1 VRHALSVPRLLPHV
15 VVHLDMKK
23 IEAPYL
29 LFALIFGFMALIA
42 PYLME
47 EHRLTLEG
55 RVAMFLFQAGMVF
68 ACSLATAKHLH
79 DKWVQEDID
88 DRQARLRM
96 PKPPGEETDQ
106 GEVPPGGLIQSPALH
121 DTAAQSAEPGPSLA
135 FGNTESATPLHSTD
149 TESKS
154 LSH

>member
-1 VRHALSVPRLLPHV
+1 MRHALSVPRRLPHV
-15 VVHLDMKK
+15 VAHRDMKK

-55 RVAMFLFQAGMVF
+55 RIAMFLFQAGMVF

-96 PKPPGEETDQ
+96 PKPPEEDPDQ
-106 GEVPPGGLIQSPALH
+106 GEVLPDGLLQAPALQ
-121 DTAAQSAEPGPSLA
+121 DTAAQSAETGSSLTPGSS
-135 FGNTESATPLHSTD
+135 ESATPLPSTD
-149 TESKS
+149 TESKP

>member
-1 VRHALSVPRLLPHV
+1 
-15 VVHLDMKK
+15 MKK

-29 LFALIFGFMALIA
+29 LFALVFGFMALIA

-47 EHRLTLEG
+47 EHRLTFEG

-79 DKWVQEDID
+79 DKWVQDDIN

-96 PKPPGEETDQ
+96 PKPVEDTEEASDAPVNPALTPESGDVASE
-106 GEVPPGGLIQSPALH
+106 GVADTTPTTPHHDSSASPASGAE
-121 DTAAQSAEPGPSLA
+121 TAAKPPAA
-135 FGNTESATPLHSTD
+135 
-149 TESKS
+149 
-154 LSH
+154 

>member
-1 VRHALSVPRLLPHV
+1 
-15 VVHLDMKK
+15 MKK

-29 LFALIFGFMALIA
+29 LFALVFGFMALIA

-47 EHRLTLEG
+47 EHRLTFEG

-79 DKWVQEDID
+79 DKWVQEDIN

-96 PKPPGEETDQ
+96 PKPQDDSEEAVAPLD
-106 GEVPPGGLIQSPALH
+106 PAAPSAVGDAESDGVADALTTASRH
-121 DTAAQSAEPGPSLA
+121 DTPSPPAPG
-135 FGNTESATPLHSTD
+135 TD
-149 TESKS
+149 TAVKS
-154 LSH
+154 SAP

>member
-1 VRHALSVPRLLPHV
+1 
-15 VVHLDMKK
+15 MKK

-29 LFALIFGFMALIA
+29 LFALVFGFMALIA

-47 EHRLTLEG
+47 EHRLTFEG

-79 DKWVQEDID
+79 DKWVQDDIN

-96 PKPPGEETDQ
+96 PKPPEDTEDASDA
-106 GEVPPGGLIQSPALH
+106 PINPALTPESGDVASEGVADTTPPTSQH
-121 DTAAQSAEPGPSLA
+121 DSSASSAPGAETAVKPPAA
-135 FGNTESATPLHSTD
+135 
-149 TESKS
+149 
-154 LSH
+154 

>member
-1 VRHALSVPRLLPHV
+1 
-15 VVHLDMKK
+15 MKK

-29 LFALIFGFMALIA
+29 LFALVFGFMALIA

-68 ACSLATAKHLH
+68 ACSLSSAKHLH
-79 DKWVQEDID
+79 DKWVQEEIN

-96 PKPPGEETDQ
+96 PKPQSDDATPDETPDATPDATD
-106 GEVPPGGLIQSPALH
+106 VPASL
-121 DTAAQSAEPGPSLA
+121 AEPAEAEPEVGAHTRPLA
-135 FGNTESATPLHSTD
+135 SSNGNTASAAPNSDVAVKTPPLRPH
-149 TESKS
+149 S
-154 LSH
+154 LSP

>member
-1 VRHALSVPRLLPHV
+1 
-15 VVHLDMKK
+15 MKK

-29 LFALIFGFMALIA
+29 LFALVFGFMALIA

-47 EHRLTLEG
+47 EHRLTFEG

-79 DKWVQEDID
+79 DKWVQDDIN

-96 PKPPGEETDQ
+96 PKPLEDTD
-106 GEVPPGGLIQSPALH
+106 EASVAPINPALTPESGDVASEGVADTPPPTSHH
-121 DTAAQSAEPGPSLA
+121 DSSASSAPGAETAAKPPAA
-135 FGNTESATPLHSTD
+135 
-149 TESKS
+149 
-154 LSH
+154 

>member
-1 VRHALSVPRLLPHV
+1 
-15 VVHLDMKK
+15 MKK

-29 LFALIFGFMALIA
+29 LFALIFGFMALMA

-96 PKPPGEETDQ
+96 PKPPEETDQ
-106 GEVPPGGLIQSPALH
+106 GEAPPGGLIQPPALQ

-135 FGNTESATPLHSTD
+135 WGSTESATSVPSTD
-149 TESKS
+149 TENKP